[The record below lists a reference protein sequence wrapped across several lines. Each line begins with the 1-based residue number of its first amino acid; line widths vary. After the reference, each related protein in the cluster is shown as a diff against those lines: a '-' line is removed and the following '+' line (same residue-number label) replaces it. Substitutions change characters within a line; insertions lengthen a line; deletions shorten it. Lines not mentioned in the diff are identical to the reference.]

1 MNRPTLTETLLQS
14 EDDFPPLGG
23 GQPSSKQVKK
33 PMSYSDVAKLSK
45 SPTQPEW
52 QNVANLQ
59 NINEQPRSLSTNVF
73 PSTSDAGKRKSKEPK
88 DAIPDKTFDYSVP
101 QTSDILRQLEDHF
114 KAASQILELSPG
126 HVSLEVNFGRIYI
139 KKLAPSMVKDSA
151 SEYSYQ
157 SVAEAI
163 DFLNGPRFPPDCV
176 GFSPI
181 LSTMGGDADLL
192 ASITPPGDLPW
203 CLSEREIWY
212 DFRCKFPESR
222 SEAFVLELNAKT
234 FQYRCRGP
242 RKELF
247 SMYMH
252 CPGRAWDMKACGTRS
267 TALGSEAKFVC
278 FAASLFEHMA
288 I

>member
-1 MNRPTLTETLLQS
+1 MGE
-14 EDDFPPLGG
+14 
-23 GQPSSKQVKK
+23 K
-33 PMSYSDVAKLSK
+33 
-45 SPTQPEW
+45 
-52 QNVANLQ
+52 
-59 NINEQPRSLSTNVF
+59 
-73 PSTSDAGKRKSKEPK
+73 KSKEPR
-88 DAIPDKTFDYSVP
+88 DAIPDDRFDYAVP
-101 QTSDILRQLEDHF
+101 QKSDILRHSEDCL
-114 KAASQILELSPG
+114 KDMSQILELSPG
-126 HVSLEVNFGRIYI
+126 YVSLEVMFGRIYI

-157 SVAEAI
+157 SVTETTN
-163 DFLNGPRFPPDCV
+163 FLNGPKFPQDCV

-192 ASITPPGDLPW
+192 ANITPPDDLPW
-203 CLSEREIWY
+203 RLSEKEIWY
-212 DFRCKFPESR
+212 DFQCKYPDSRGES
-222 SEAFVLELNAKT
+222 FVLELNAKT

-252 CPGRAWDMKACGTRS
+252 CPERAWDMKACGARS
-267 TALGSEAKFVC
+267 TALGGEARFVC